1 MRRTQE
7 RGARK
12 LGQVSDHSSGEKWE
26 KGKTSSLT
34 KLLHGGAEGID
45 LLIPKLWRS
54 VPESSL
60 SSELLMPSE
69 GGCWQWVIQTRHVP
83 LEQEFVVPQHF
94 LGWKRSFFPGAI
106 AAQPSQCN
114 HTYTSGQQMAA
125 RSLPCSGNRG
135 VSRE

>member
-45 LLIPKLWRS
+45 LLIPKLWGS

-94 LGWKRSFFPGAI
+94 LGWKRSFFQGPL
-106 AAQPSQCN
+106 QPSPLSVITLT
-114 HTYTSGQQMAA
+114 HLG
-125 RSLPCSGNRG
+125 
-135 VSRE
+135 SRWLQGLFPVLGTEG